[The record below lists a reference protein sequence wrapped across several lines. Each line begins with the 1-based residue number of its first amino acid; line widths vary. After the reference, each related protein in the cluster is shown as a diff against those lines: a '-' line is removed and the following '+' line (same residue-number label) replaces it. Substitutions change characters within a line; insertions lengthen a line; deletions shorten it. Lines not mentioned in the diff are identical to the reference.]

1 MAGPSIGTWVKVKNK
16 SGRTT
21 ARVLAKKYGG
31 GSYQQGE
38 VITQSEYNAFKEKRA
53 EAKSQETARSV
64 TAEVVT
70 DPPRRKSRF
79 KQLMDDVDNLYK
91 GEQDLDNRIMD
102 TVVSA
107 GRVYAQTLADAGV
120 KPSGRSTAQRQEP
133 PALPGG
139 TTRRGRGL
147 GRIADDME
155 AVGKATDKN
164 QARGLGIA
172 ADMVNTTRKLEERRQ
187 GRKKLAGKRKQRRL
201 NGN

>member
-1 MAGPSIGTWVKVKNK
+1 MAGPSNGTWVKVKNK

-64 TAEVVT
+64 AAEVVT

-120 KPSGRSTAQRQEP
+120 KPGGRSTPQRQET

-139 TTRRGRGL
+139 TSRRGRGL

-187 GRKKLAGKRKQRRL
+187 GRKKLAGKRKQRKL